1 MAFWKKQAKDIANKA
16 GTLAG
21 DYLSRNAHDAT
32 KTAVDGMSLFKA
44 KAAQI
49 HNADY
54 QQAKGNLFEYI
65 EAAKFNRNAAFSGH
79 VARAV
84 PTDAIG
90 QPHAA
95 ADILI
100 RDGGKTV
107 KEIQAKFTDKAANA
121 VFDQAGGQK
130 GHWGKYNGMD
140 RLIRKDPN
148 YSKNGSMLDEA
159 RSLAEKRNV
168 PGGLHSKEFED
179 VYHHLTDETHYDGI
193 SSGGTTTEEIKSAYK
208 NPRGFADSFERKQ
221 VIADM
226 QYTAGRMAAS
236 TAVTAGIISGITN
249 MFEVLKDEKT
259 LSEAL
264 EDVGGEM
271 VEGAVRGGA
280 TGVVSTAIRYHG
292 LKTGSAILSDSSA
305 ATILA
310 GGLVD
315 SGVSLYAYAKGEIDS
330 EELVR
335 ELQDTAVKSVST
347 VYFTK
352 AVSAVVGAANPFVPM
367 AVYTVA
373 SYVVT
378 TGRELIQEA
387 ALNEAEYDRLRAIV
401 EESTRTTK
409 EYRRQLEMNMSLYS
423 SKQRAI
429 MTKFLVSF
437 EYNIETGE
445 NYDQALF
452 SILNFADQTGIAL
465 QHRTLEEFSKAM
477 NSDEDFV
484 LKKR

>member
-1 MAFWKKQAKDIANKA
+1 
-16 GTLAG
+16 
-21 DYLSRNAHDAT
+21 
-32 KTAVDGMSLFKA
+32 
-44 KAAQI
+44 
-49 HNADY
+49 
-54 QQAKGNLFEYI
+54 
-65 EAAKFNRNAAFSGH
+65 
-79 VARAV
+79 
-84 PTDAIG
+84 
-90 QPHAA
+90 
-95 ADILI
+95 
-100 RDGGKTV
+100 
-107 KEIQAKFTDKAANA
+107 
-121 VFDQAGGQK
+121 
-130 GHWGKYNGMD
+130 
-140 RLIRKDPN
+140 
-148 YSKNGSMLDEA
+148 
-159 RSLAEKRNV
+159 
-168 PGGLHSKEFED
+168 
-179 VYHHLTDETHYDGI
+179 
-193 SSGGTTTEEIKSAYK
+193 
-208 NPRGFADSFERKQ
+208 
-221 VIADM
+221 M
-226 QYTAGRMAAS
+226 QYTSGRMAAS

-310 GGLVD
+310 GGLID

-452 SILNFADQTGIAL
+452 SILDFADQTGIAL